1 MKKIYFVDSENVGD
15 VWVQLLSVSEPE
27 DKVYVF
33 YTAKSPYMNYESVRR
48 LKEVEKEPVF
58 IKCFEGTNALDF
70 QLVTQLGYLL
80 CQEKDSSYCI
90 VSNDT
95 GYDAVVR
102 YWGERGYDVTR
113 MTAKE
118 CSEKKEKGEEQE
130 LKADTAGEIVTA
142 LFSCISRENLQN
154 LHNVLVLFLGPKQ
167 GKQVYQKIKGDKQA
181 AAYWEEHTVSSTEER
196 FDIYCHLVFKHSELA
211 GEEPKDFASFLL
223 KAKEKRKNLNSLRA
237 AMQGHYGKEKGMKYY
252 ELYVEGETNLICT
265 RGA

>member
-15 VWVQLLSVSEPE
+15 VWVQLLSVTETE

-223 KAKEKRKNLNSLRA
+223 KAIEKRKNLNSLRA

-252 ELYVEGETNLICT
+252 VLFKPHIKIMNCM
-265 RGA
+265 